1 MLDDLAAGNVSNT
14 IVQSAWVPTVRAQ
27 NAMINQKP
35 MQALELLE
43 AVKPTSAGSSFG
55 NLSYSC
61 MIPVYFRAEAYLG
74 AKRGPLAYLEFQ
86 KLIDNRGVVGTAGP
100 VRSPNLGQ
108 GRAQAL
114 AGSKAAARAAYQEF
128 FACGKT
134 RTPASLSSNR
144 PAPNSLNWEVA
155 SVSIDEWGRQSTL

>member
-1 MLDDLAAGNVSNT
+1 MCSSDLTMLGDLAAANVSNT

-35 MQALELLE
+35 TQALEFLE
-43 AVKPTSAGSSFG
+43 AVKPYERGQLIG

-74 AKRGPLAYLEFQ
+74 AKRGPQAYLEFQ
-86 KLIDNRGVVGTAGP
+86 KLIDNRGVVGNCWSGALAH
-100 VRSPNLGQ
+100 LGQ

-114 AGSKAAARAAYQEF
+114 AGSKSAARTAYQEF
-128 FACGKT
+128 FALWKDADANIPILKSARAEFT
-134 RTPASLSSNR
+134 RLR
-144 PAPNSLNWEVA
+144 
-155 SVSIDEWGRQSTL
+155 